1 MEPLDALNR
10 IAFLLERSGADTY
23 KVRAFRNAA
32 RAVAD
37 IDAATLSA
45 LAAAGRLQT
54 IEGIGKSTA
63 LVITEVLDGKVPER
77 LTQLEETPDDVVLDA
92 PAEELLGSLR
102 GDCHSHSDWSDG
114 GSPIRE
120 MAEAARELGHEY
132 LVLTDHSARLTVAH
146 GLNAERL
153 HAQLDVVADLNEELA
168 PFRLLTGIEVDILE
182 DGSLDQELELLA
194 ELDVVVASV
203 HSKLRMEAPAMT
215 ERMLAAIESPHTDIL
230 GHCTGRLITGRGRA
244 QSTFDADAVFTACA
258 RTGTAVEIN
267 SRPERQDPPQD
278 LLRRAVSLGCSFAID
293 TDAHAP
299 GQLGWLGRGCA
310 KAVDADVPRR
320 AHRQPEPGRRP
331 PGLGGNPCRLTQVM
345 LPVRPPVAP
354 MLAKLARELPRGPGL
369 FYEPKWDGFRCIVF
383 RDGDDVEL
391 GSRNEKPLTRYF
403 PELVDALRRELPERC
418 VLDGEIVIVGPHGLE
433 FDALSQRIHPAEK
446 RIRLLAESTPASFVA
461 FDLLAEGDRSF
472 LEAPYARAARRA
484 GDGAAEG
491 PPADPRHAGHRGP
504 RRGGGLVLT
513 LRGCGARRRRGQ
525 GRGADLPARQA
536 GDGQGQAPAHRRLR
550 GGGLPHAQGR
560 CRRGLAAL
568 GAVRSLRDAAPRR
581 RGVRLQRGTP
591 ARAGHRGRAIP
602 GGRPGRSPLGG
613 LGRSADGWA
622 GARGPGT
629 AGTPGRT

>member
-37 IDAATLSA
+37 IDVGTLAA
-45 LAAAGRLQT
+45 LAQAGRLQT

-63 LVITEVLDGKVPER
+63 QVITEALAGEVPER
-77 LTQLEETPDDVVLDA
+77 LTQLEEMPDDIDLDA

-114 GSPIRE
+114 GSPIVE

-153 HAQLDVVADLNEELA
+153 RAQLDVVADVNQQLA

-244 QSTFDADAVFTACA
+244 QSPFDADAVFAACA
-258 RTGTAVEIN
+258 NTGTAVEIN

-278 LLRRAVSLGCSFAID
+278 LLRRAVSLGCSFTID

-310 KAVDADVPRR
+310 KAVDAEVPPDRIVNR
-320 AHRQPEPGRRP
+320 S
-331 PGLGGNPCRLTQVM
+331 
-345 LPVRPPVAP
+345 PV
-354 MLAKLARELPRGPGL
+354 
-369 FYEPKWDGFRCIVF
+369 
-383 RDGDDVEL
+383 
-391 GSRNEKPLTRYF
+391 N
-403 PELVDALRRELPERC
+403 
-418 VLDGEIVIVGPHGLE
+418 
-433 FDALSQRIHPAEK
+433 
-446 RIRLLAESTPASFVA
+446 
-461 FDLLAEGDRSF
+461 DLLAWTGT
-472 LEAPYARAARRA
+472 
-484 GDGAAEG
+484 
-491 PPADPRHAGHRGP
+491 HAG
-504 RRGGGLVLT
+504 
-513 LRGCGARRRRGQ
+513 
-525 GRGADLPARQA
+525 
-536 GDGQGQAPAHRRLR
+536 
-550 GGGLPHAQGR
+550 
-560 CRRGLAAL
+560 
-568 GAVRSLRDAAPRR
+568 
-581 RGVRLQRGTP
+581 
-591 ARAGHRGRAIP
+591 
-602 GGRPGRSPLGG
+602 
-613 LGRSADGWA
+613 
-622 GARGPGT
+622 
-629 AGTPGRT
+629 